1 MTSQLQ
7 RRDAML
13 FAVEEGSGFEDLRVV
28 VKAYIDQGMS
38 VLVIMEDLEQIR
50 GLLPEQQENHVLDV
64 MDLAIGYCRAEIRIG
79 PHGWGDLR
87 NEHHNHLRD
96 DDVLRPPAE
105 WRSG

>member
-38 VLVIMEDLEQIR
+38 VLVIMEELEQIR
-50 GLLPEQQENHVLDV
+50 GLLAEEQEDHVLDL
-64 MDLAIGYCRAEIRIG
+64 MDLVVGYCRSEVRIG
-79 PHGWGDLR
+79 PYAWGDPR
-87 NEHHNHLRD
+87 NEYRNRFQETEGPEPT
-96 DDVLRPPAE
+96 RGE
-105 WRSG
+105 EG